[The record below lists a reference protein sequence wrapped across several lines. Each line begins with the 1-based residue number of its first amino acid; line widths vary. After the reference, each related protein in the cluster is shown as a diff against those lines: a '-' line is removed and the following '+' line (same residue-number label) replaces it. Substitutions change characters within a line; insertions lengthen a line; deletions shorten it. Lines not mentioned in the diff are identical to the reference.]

1 MTSSPTYFL
10 GVDGG
15 ATRSRARLRDGEG
28 RLLGEAEGAAANVYV
43 DFDAA
48 IDAVKVVAAAA
59 IGQARIPL
67 APKDIALGLGLAGI
81 TTEADSRK
89 VESQFTAFGRVRA
102 ENDAVTACLGAHG
115 GADGAIIIA
124 GTGSAAMARV
134 NGKSTVLGGR
144 GFILGD
150 DGSAA
155 RIGLDAVRAAAKAA
169 DGLGP
174 ATPLTDVVLG
184 RLGGDV
190 VALVAWAATA
200 KPGDFGA
207 LAPLTIAEAHEGD
220 KIALMIVA
228 AATDAILA
236 LFKSMKAVGA
246 VRVALVGGLGPALR
260 PFFDAKLA
268 ESLLEPRFDACE
280 GAILLA
286 GGQTPEPA
294 FGA

>member
-1 MTSSPTYFL
+1 MTAQSYFL

-15 ATRSRARLRDGEG
+15 ATRSRARLRDGVG

-43 DFDAA
+43 DFAAA

-59 IGQARIPL
+59 IGQAPTAVAL
-67 APKDIALGLGLAGI
+67 ESIALGLGLAGI
-81 TTEADSRK
+81 TTEADARK
-89 VESQFTAFGRVRA
+89 VEAQFANFGKVRA

-144 GFILGD
+144 GFIVGD

-155 RIGLDAVRAAAKAA
+155 RIGLDAVRAAVKAA

-174 ATPLTDVVLG
+174 ASPLTEAVFW

-190 VALVAWAATA
+190 AALVGWAATA

-220 KIALMIVA
+220 TIAMPIIDA
-228 AATDAILA
+228 AAEAILA
-236 LFKSMKAVGA
+236 LLKAIQTMGTA
-246 VRVALVGGLGPALR
+246 KVALVGGLGPALR
-260 PFFDAKLA
+260 PFFSPTLN
-268 ESLLEPRFDACE
+268 EMLLEPSFDACE

-286 GGQTPEPA
+286 GGPA
-294 FGA
+294 PSQARRA

>member
-1 MTSSPTYFL
+1 MTTPPSYFL

-48 IDAVKVVAAAA
+48 IDAVRAVAAAA
-59 IGQARIPL
+59 IGRAPTAL
-67 APKDIALGLGLAGI
+67 APGEIALGLGLAGI
-81 TTEADSRK
+81 TTEPDARK
-89 VESQFTAFGRVRA
+89 VEARFQHFGGVRA

-134 NGKSTVLGGR
+134 NGKSIVLGGR
-144 GFILGD
+144 GFIVGD
-150 DGSAA
+150 EGSAA
-155 RIGLDAVRAAAKAA
+155 RIGLDAVRAAVKAA

-174 ATPLTDVVLG
+174 ASPLTEAVSW
-184 RLGGDV
+184 RLGGEV
-190 VALVAWAATA
+190 AALVAWAATA

-220 KIALMIVA
+220 RIALPIVEA
-228 AATDAILA
+228 AVEAILV
-236 LFKSMKAVGA
+236 LLKAIQATGA
-246 VRVALVGGLGPALR
+246 AKVALVGGLGPALR
-260 PFFDAKLA
+260 PFFAPRLA
-268 ESLLEPRFDACE
+268 EMLLDPRFDACE

-286 GGQTPEPA
+286 GGPVPA
-294 FGA
+294 KTWEA